1 MTGTGLLKMN
11 PKLSKANIYRHDKKP
26 TAEKTVDDRK

>member
-11 PKLSKANIYRHDKKP
+11 PKLSKANIYRHGKKP